1 MDHIIKPSLYSTIGY
16 KKLIDFVDS
25 FLPDAHSTTIV
36 ENNTCIHVV
45 AKKGDYTFHFDFYED
60 EFNNL
65 DPEIVFNPFIRDKK
79 QMSISDSLSK
89 IAPIVISI
97 FDIPIGV
104 SIPD

>member
-1 MDHIIKPSLYSTIGY
+1 MYHIIKPSLYSTIGY

-45 AKKGDYTFHFDFYED
+45 AKKGDYTLHFDLYED
-60 EFNNL
+60 QFNNP

-79 QMSISDSLSK
+79 QMSVSDSLSK
-89 IAPIVISI
+89 IAPIVKSK
-97 FDIPIGV
+97 FDIPAGV
-104 SIPD
+104 SISD